1 MPFRWSWIDANWKL
15 DALESQSTKQVAPTV
30 VANSIPHFAFETAL
44 HDRLVRNTCVTWL
57 IMIGIGGDLN
67 LQSWSHLLW
76 CRQAQDVDIP
86 GRTQCS
92 TVPSG
97 SEVFGTVSQAWLLS
111 WTACL
116 VKKIVTLHVTQAWA
130 DMIYILKSVIVY
142 LHITIREVL
151 EKSSSILTF
160 FPVCRSVL
168 WWGWLDAKL
177 KESVQNKV
185 DWQFVVTHFPAWW
198 GEDRIWRALKSL
210 RVESCFVQP
219 ALVLARVNSH
229 E

>member
-1 MPFRWSWIDANWKL
+1 M
-15 DALESQSTKQVAPTV
+15 T
-30 VANSIPHFAFETAL
+30 
-44 HDRLVRNTCVTWL
+44 
-57 IMIGIGGDLN
+57 GIGGDLN
-67 LQSWSHLLW
+67 LQSWSQNLLW

-160 FPVCRSVL
+160 FFPVCRSGPVVRL
-168 WWGWLDAKL
+168 ARCKAKRIRSEQSGLAVRRHPLPCLVGWGQD
-177 KESVQNKV
+177 
-185 DWQFVVTHFPAWW
+185 
-198 GEDRIWRALKSL
+198 LKSTEKPQS
-210 RVESCFVQP
+210 RVVFCAACACFGES
-219 ALVLARVNSH
+219 

>member
-15 DALESQSTKQVAPTV
+15 DALESQSTKQVALTV

-151 EKSSSILTF
+151 EKSSSILSF
-160 FPVCRSVL
+160 FSRVPIGPVVRLARCKAKRIRSEQSGLAVRRHPL
-168 WWGWLDAKL
+168 PCLVGWGQD
-177 KESVQNKV
+177 
-185 DWQFVVTHFPAWW
+185 
-198 GEDRIWRALKSL
+198 LKSTEKPQS
-210 RVESCFVQP
+210 RVVFCAACACFGES
-219 ALVLARVNSH
+219 